1 MRSRG
6 EDRRFMRRRRG
17 TRLHA
22 RLALAVCA
30 AWLVTP
36 LPGQQRQSGQPSA
49 APHTVPA
56 LMVSDIHFDPFGD
69 PGKARSLADEPASAW
84 AAVLSRP
91 DSPDA
96 AGTFA
101 RMQKTCH
108 ARGVDTPYPLLQS
121 AVAAMRASEPHPTF
135 VTITGDLIA
144 HGFSCRYAAAGLD
157 AKDYEAFVE
166 KTIEFVAGRIRAAY
180 PGVPVY
186 ISAGNNDSACG
197 DYRFDPGSS
206 FEETFIRVV
215 RDGLPAAVRATF
227 QAEEGNDG
235 SYSVMMGAPIG
246 HTRLIV
252 LNDVYDSPKYRTCGG
267 DADPAPAAAQF
278 AWLGRQLRQAQT
290 MNERVWVMGH
300 IPPGVNAYATLTKI
314 DDVCGRGDVDM
325 FLRSDQLV
333 DLLAQYAPELRLVLF
348 AHTHM
353 DEFRLLRLN
362 AAAAGSA
369 RAVAVKLVPSISP
382 VNGNNPAFTVA
393 SVDPATA
400 VLEDYALIAASN
412 QTGIGTTWA
421 KEYDYAGAYHEP
433 DFSPASLADLMA
445 DFRSDPRAQSAASRE
460 YIRDYYVGDR
470 SRELSPF
477 WPQYVCSLDH
487 LTAKG
492 FAACVCQ
499 AQK

>member
-1 MRSRG
+1 MH
-6 EDRRFMRRRRG
+6 RRRRI
-17 TRLHA
+17 RLHA
-22 RLALAVCA
+22 RLALTVCA
-30 AWLVTP
+30 ALLVTP
-36 LPGQQRQSGQPSA
+36 LQGLQRESGQPSSA
-49 APHTVPA
+49 SHTVPA
-56 LMVSDIHFDPFGD
+56 LMISDIHFDPFHD

-91 DSPDA
+91 DSPDEA
-96 AGTFA
+96 EAFA

-108 ARGVDTPYPLLQS
+108 ARGVDTPYLLLQS
-121 AVAAMRASEPHPTF
+121 AVAAMRASELHPSF

-144 HGFSCRYAAAGLD
+144 HDFSCRYATAGLD
-157 AKDYEAFVE
+157 AKNYESFVE
-166 KTIEFVAGRIRAAY
+166 KTIEFVAGQLRAAY

-186 ISAGNNDSACG
+186 ISTGNNDSACG

-206 FEETFIRVV
+206 FEQAFMRLV
-215 RDGLPAAVRATF
+215 RDSLPPAVRATF
-227 QAEEGNDG
+227 RAEDGNDG
-235 SYSVMMGAPIG
+235 SYSVMMAAPVA

-267 DADPAPAAAQF
+267 AADPAPAAAQL
-278 AWLGRQLRQAQT
+278 AWLSRELQQAQT
-290 MNERVWVMGH
+290 RNERVWVMGH
-300 IPPGVNAYATLTKI
+300 IPPGVNAYATLSKI

-325 FLRSDQLV
+325 FLTSDQLV

-362 AAAAGSA
+362 DASTAPAH
-369 RAVAVKLVPSISP
+369 AVAVKLVPSISP
-382 VNGNNPAFTVA
+382 VNGNNPAFTLA
-393 SVDPATA
+393 YIDPATA
-400 VLEDYALIAASN
+400 VLENYAVIAASN
-412 QTGIGTTWA
+412 QTGIGTTWTQ
-421 KEYDYAGAYHEP
+421 EYDYADVYHEP
-433 DFSPASLADLMA
+433 DFSPASLENLMTE
-445 DFRSDPRAQSAASRE
+445 FRSDPHAQSAASRE

-477 WPQYVCSLDH
+477 WPEYVCSLDH

-499 AQK
+499 TAK